1 MCDDAVTADQRGADV
16 RNEPAAPVAVTLPA
30 SAGSSAR
37 ARQVVGDAAST
48 WGLSDDAADDAAL
61 VVTELVSNAVDHAT
75 GPVGLT
81 VTRTASGIRIEVADQ
96 SSALPQP
103 RPVQVDSARGRGLI
117 IVAALS
123 RSWGSEPTARGKVV
137 WAELDG

>member
-1 MCDDAVTADQRGADV
+1 M

-30 SAGSSAR
+30 SAGSSAH
-37 ARQVVGDAAST
+37 ARRVVEDVAEA
-48 WGLSDDAADDAAL
+48 WGLSVDVADDAAL
-61 VVTELVSNAVDHAT
+61 VVTELVSNAVDHAS

-81 VTRTASGIRIEVADQ
+81 VTRTASGMRIEVTDR

-103 RPVQVDSARGRGLI
+103 RPVQLDSARGRGLI

-123 RSWGSEPTARGKVV
+123 SSWGTDPTADGKVV
-137 WAELDG
+137 WAELSG

>member
-1 MCDDAVTADQRGADV
+1 M
-16 RNEPAAPVAVTLPA
+16 RNEPAVPVAVTLPA

-37 ARQVVGDAAST
+37 ARQVVGAAGSA
-48 WGLSDDAADDAAL
+48 WGLSEDTIDDAAL

-81 VTRTASGIRIEVADQ
+81 VTRTDSGLRIEVADR
-96 SSALPQP
+96 SSAPPQP

-123 RSWGSEPTARGKVV
+123 RSWGSSPTSDGKVV

>member
-1 MCDDAVTADQRGADV
+1 M

-30 SAGSSAR
+30 SAGASAQ
-37 ARQVVGDAAST
+37 ARQVLGEAGAS
-48 WGLSDDAADDAAL
+48 WGLSEDTIDDANL
-61 VVTELVSNAVDHAT
+61 VVTELVSNAVDHAS

-81 VTRTASGIRIEVADQ
+81 LSRTETGLRIEVADQ
-96 SSALPQP
+96 SATPPQP

-123 RSWGSEPTARGKVV
+123 RAWGSDPTPDGKVV

>member
-1 MCDDAVTADQRGADV
+1 M

-37 ARQVVGDAAST
+37 ARQVLAEAAST
-48 WGLSDDAADDAAL
+48 WGLSPDVTDDAAL
-61 VVTELVSNAVDHAT
+61 VVTELVSNAVDHAE

-81 VTRTASGIRIEVADQ
+81 VSRTATGVRIEVADN
-96 SSALPQP
+96 SPALPQP

-117 IVAALS
+117 IVEALS
-123 RSWGSEPTARGKVV
+123 ASWGTEERDGGKVV
-137 WAELDG
+137 WAELAG

>member
-37 ARQVVGDAAST
+37 ARRVVGDAASA
-48 WGLSDDAADDAAL
+48 WGLSADVADDAAL

-81 VTRTASGIRIEVADQ
+81 VTPTASGMRIEVSDR

-123 RSWGSEPTARGKVV
+123 RTWGSEPRSDGKVV

>member
-1 MCDDAVTADQRGADV
+1 M

-37 ARQVVGDAAST
+37 ARQAVADAAST
-48 WGLSDDAADDAAL
+48 WGLSADAADDAAL
-61 VVTELVSNAVDHAT
+61 VVTELVSNAVDHAE
-75 GPVGLT
+75 GPVELT
-81 VTRTASGIRIEVADQ
+81 VSRTATGVRIEVVDG
-96 SSALPQP
+96 SPTLPEQ

-123 RSWGSEPTARGKVV
+123 TSWGAEPRAGGKVV
-137 WAELDG
+137 WAELPA

>member
-1 MCDDAVTADQRGADV
+1 M

-30 SAGSSAR
+30 SAGASSQ
-37 ARQVVGDAAST
+37 ARQVVGDVAVA

-61 VVTELVSNAVDHAT
+61 VVTELVSNAVDHAM

-81 VTRTASGIRIEVADQ
+81 VSRTDSGLRIEVADE
-96 SSALPQP
+96 SSALPQQ

-123 RSWGSEPTARGKVV
+123 RSWGTDPTADGKVV